1 MDEQQPEPTD
11 EPLEGQPERSGG
23 RPSRG
28 GAPDPE
34 VVSRPTRRRFTAEY
48 KASILREAEACTASG
63 SMGALLRREGLYSS
77 HLANWRKQEAAH
89 GRAGLAPKRRGPKPT
104 PQPSAREQ
112 QLERENRKLEKRL
125 AKAEA
130 IIAFQK
136 RVHALLG
143 IPLSDPETDE
153 DVS

>member
-1 MDEQQPEPTD
+1 MDDQEPKPTD
-11 EPLEGQPERSGG
+11 QPLEGQPERSGG
-23 RPSRG
+23 RRSRDWS
-28 GAPDPE
+28 PDPE
-34 VVSRPTRRRFTAEY
+34 VASRPTRRRFTAEY
-48 KASILREAEACTASG
+48 KATILREAEACTAPG

-89 GRAGLAPKRRGPKPT
+89 GQAGLGPKRRGPKPK

-112 QLERENRKLEKRL
+112 QLEREKRKLEKRL

-136 RVHALLG
+136 KVHALLG
-143 IPLSDPETDE
+143 IPLNTPESDEA
-153 DVS
+153 VS